1 MQDFATIHS
10 MMPGLRKLLMIWVA
24 TILCWISIIVAFL
37 WQRTFN
43 IVALGLLGNLGN
55 ELLGGNKKIDTIFDG

>member
-1 MQDFATIHS
+1 
-10 MMPGLRKLLMIWVA
+10 MIWVA

-43 IVALGLLGNLGN
+43 IVALGWLGING
-55 ELLGGNKKIDTIFDG
+55 E